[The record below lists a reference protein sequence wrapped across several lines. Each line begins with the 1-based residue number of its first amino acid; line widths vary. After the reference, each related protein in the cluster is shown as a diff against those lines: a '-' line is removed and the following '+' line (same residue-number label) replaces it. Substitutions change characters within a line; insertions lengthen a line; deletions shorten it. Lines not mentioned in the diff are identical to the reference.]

1 MIIMIERYLV
11 CVSTRRFEI
20 GGDEN
25 MTFGKDQDPKEHGKK
40 GALAS
45 NKNKKKYEKS
55 SKTMKEKWKDEE
67 YRKVFKKSMRKTKA
81 WSKEHLTKMG
91 QMSRKRENA
100 VIENIRPDYDKI
112 FLPQE
117 VCDRIAI
124 KDGKMFFIEVKGPRQ
139 QLRPKQ
145 KEFKEITKNRYIVI
159 KSR

>member
-1 MIIMIERYLV
+1 LAEAKI
-11 CVSTRRFEI
+11 
-20 GGDEN
+20 
-25 MTFGKDQDPKEHGKK
+25 MTFGKDQDAREHGRR

-45 NKNKKKYEKS
+45 NRNPEKRKKI
-55 SKTMKEKWKDEE
+55 SKTMKKKWETEE
-67 YRKVFKKSMRKTKA
+67 YRKLFRKSMKNSKA

-100 VIENIRPDYDKI
+100 VIENIRSDYDKI

-117 VCDRIAI
+117 ICDRIAI
-124 KDGKMFFIEVKGPRQ
+124 KDGKMFFIEVKGPKQ

-145 KEFKEITKNRYIVI
+145 KEFKDIAKNRYVII